1 MTEATQKSNWN
12 YLSLLISYIIHPVFI
27 PTYIFT
33 TFLYFGNIIF
43 EPYSI
48 LAQTYVVMLIFITTA
63 IIPLVLLV
71 VNMFLLQKKFS
82 NAVLLMTKR
91 QDRIVPFFYIG
102 IYYSVLTYMF
112 HQYLYFPILLTS
124 LMLIISAA
132 VLATAFISLVWKI
145 SAHAISL
152 GASLMIFILMHTIMP
167 NEDLFY
173 AILAT
178 LFISGITLSS
188 RLNLNAHNPSQIYV
202 GYLVG
207 IILGGIGLS
216 YLLPNLLSFTF
227 NF

>member
-1 MTEATQKSNWN
+1 MTEATQKNNWN

-27 PTYIFT
+27 PSYIFT
-33 TFLYFGNIIF
+33 TLLYFGNIIF

-48 LAQTYVVMLIFITTA
+48 LAQTYVVILIFITTA
-63 IIPLVLLV
+63 IIPLVLLM

-82 NAVLLMTKR
+82 NDVLLMSKR

-112 HQYLYFPILLTS
+112 HHYLNFPILLTS
-124 LMLIISAA
+124 IMLIISAA
-132 VLATAFISLVWKI
+132 VLATAFISLICKI

-173 AILAT
+173 VILVT

>member
-33 TFLYFGNIIF
+33 TFLYLGNIIF
-43 EPYSI
+43 EPYST
-48 LAQTYVVMLIFITTA
+48 LAQAYVVMLIFITTA

-82 NAVLLMTKR
+82 NAILLMNKR

-102 IYYSVLTYMF
+102 IYYSILTYMF
-112 HQYLYFPILLTS
+112 HQYLNFPILLTS
-124 LMLIISAA
+124 IMLIISAA

-173 AILAT
+173 AILVT

-202 GYLVG
+202 GYLIG